1 MISSDVLSRH
11 RALMAD
17 LVTRWRRRADLLP
30 TEPAVPYPDDDEVPD
45 EREHV
50 VVEVLGRLLGT
61 LGKLDVTGCTT
72 PADVDQLVA
81 ERVRAETISDTR
93 PGALEAARIVL
104 SLLRVPVSL
113 PEPDSPALDEA
124 PS

>member
-1 MISSDVLSRH
+1 
-11 RALMAD
+11 MAE
-17 LVTRWRRRADLLP
+17 LVTRWRRRAELVP
-30 TEPAVPYPDDDEVPD
+30 QEPAVPYDDDDEMPD
-45 EREHV
+45 DRERV

-61 LGKLDVTGCTT
+61 LGKVDLSSCAT
-72 PADVDQLVA
+72 PADVDQLIA
-81 ERVRAETISDTR
+81 ERVRAAAMSDTR
-93 PGALEAARIVL
+93 PGALEAARVVL